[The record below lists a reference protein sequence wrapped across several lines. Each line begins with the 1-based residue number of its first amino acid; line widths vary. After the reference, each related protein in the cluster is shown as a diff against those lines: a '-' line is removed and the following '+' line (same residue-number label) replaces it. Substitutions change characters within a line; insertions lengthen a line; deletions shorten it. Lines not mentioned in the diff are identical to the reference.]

1 MKEFFSKIFNR
12 QKNFQSL
19 KDLYF
24 FDEYRSLLT
33 DVNFP
38 LPGDKFQGEF
48 LGMLTRLVTNGD
60 RPHSILYH
68 SRSEGDQWQF
78 FACSKNV
85 EINITDQLVALSD
98 QHPYLILDSIHPL
111 TPKLHSNGINLDFKS
126 ALLFQLFNHFDYL
139 LLMDRES
146 KKIEES
152 LGSIKSF
159 VIAIKEKYELVENIN
174 SLKRK
179 ISDIENRLIL
189 TESELD
195 RTDKALKKRAFEIH
209 NILEIS
215 NELYSILNLK
225 QLINSALLIIVGQ
238 ITCQKS
244 FALLYDPVN
253 RNYSRPFSKGISHDN
268 FDGISIEID
277 YPLIKYFLQN
287 QKPIFVD
294 KISEMDLSTEI
305 AKFLDENQI
314 KIIAPII
321 YSQRVRGIIGCGA
334 KLHGKEFERT
344 DLEMF
349 NILLNIIS
357 ISVGNAQTYE
367 EVKNLSLT
375 DAMTNLHNY
384 RYFEERLKEEIN
396 RARRNNG
403 SVSLIMLDIDHFKNY
418 NDTLGHQAG
427 DEALRTLS
435 WVLKNSV
442 REEDVVNRYGG
453 EEFSIILPGID
464 KNVIKI
470 LGERIRERVEKTVF
484 FKENI
489 QPGGLFT
496 VSLGAASF
504 PDDAADFEDLVY
516 KSDQALYR
524 SKNSGRNCF
533 TLYNAGN

>member
-1 MKEFFSKIFNR
+1 MDIFGECR
-12 QKNFQSL
+12 
-19 KDLYF
+19 
-24 FDEYRSLLT
+24 RLLADT
-33 DVNFP
+33 KLP
-38 LPGDKFQGEF
+38 LPGAEFHDKFVET
-48 LGMLTRLVTNGD
+48 LTHLVKSEKWP
-60 RPHSILYH
+60 RHILYH
-68 SRSEGDQWQF
+68 SRSDADQWHYV
-78 FACSKNV
+78 ACSKKVELNV
-85 EINITDQLVALSD
+85 TDHLMKLSD
-98 QHPYLILDSIHPL
+98 QHPYVILDSLHPL
-111 TPKLHSNGINLDFKS
+111 IQKLHSNGIKSDFKTG
-126 ALLFQLFNHFDYL
+126 LIFQLFDNYDYL
-139 LLMDRES
+139 VLSGEHA
-146 KKIEES
+146 KKSYGS
-152 LGSIKSF
+152 LDFIKSL
-159 VIAIKEKYELVENIN
+159 VLALKEKSELIETVN
-174 SLKRK
+174 SLQIK
-179 ISDIENRLIL
+179 ITDVEKRLIL

-215 NELYSILNLK
+215 NELYPILNLK

-244 FALLYDPVN
+244 FALLYDPVH
-253 RNYSRPFSKGISHDN
+253 RNYSRPFSKGISN
-268 FDGISIEID
+268 NEFEGLSIDID
-277 YPLIKYFLQN
+277 YPLIKHFLQE
-287 QKPIFVD
+287 QKPVFVD
-294 KISEMDLSTEI
+294 KIEDMDLSTKF
-305 AKFLDENQI
+305 AQFLDKNQI

-321 YSQRVRGIIGCGA
+321 YSQRVRGLIGCGA
-334 KLHGKEFERT
+334 KLHGKEFEPT

-349 NILLNIIS
+349 NILVNIIS

-470 LGERIRERVEKTVF
+470 LGERIRQKVEKTVF

-489 QPGGLFT
+489 QPGGQFT

-533 TLYNAGN
+533 TLYNPGN